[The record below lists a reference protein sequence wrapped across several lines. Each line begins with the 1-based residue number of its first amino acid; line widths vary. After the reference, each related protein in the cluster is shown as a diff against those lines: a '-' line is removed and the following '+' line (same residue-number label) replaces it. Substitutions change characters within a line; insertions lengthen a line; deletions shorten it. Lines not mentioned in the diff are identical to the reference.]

1 MYLHKENPMENTEEK
16 EDDNVFFGFGGSTF
30 NQSHNPSKMDL
41 ELPELTITRTFYNYY
56 GREVYVRDRQGLLH
70 VVQSHI
76 ENTDPDKF
84 LVRDTYLVSPNTYP
98 RLRAFVEAAKA
109 KLKKRPQ
116 RFQAFVHAACN
127 AIQRHASATGLIEF
141 HVDAWVNI
149 DRSHDKPLYVAD
161 LDIMVYVN
169 PAYNVHPHPMERDNI
184 LILQYGEL
192 IKANDYLGVTYE
204 IVDTNHAINKRYIN
218 FNGVI
223 FTPKIART
231 ANKADGIYIYTHYRE
246 DGIITIA
253 EKHYPL
259 DADPLE
265 TGVFKTH
272 EEAVAYGD
280 VKGQRA
286 IEMLRI
292 EQELTDSKR
301 IIEEMKNQTTV
312 EQLKLQQEKIRLESE
327 LATLKAQ
334 IAKEQ
339 STRDSANKEREY
351 QLNREVTEKTHELT
365 LLKNELDKER
375 ALRESELEKRK
386 SEYNSLKHQYDEL
399 KIKRDNDINQ
409 RQFELDSAKAEN
421 ERIKL
426 QYEQEL
432 ARIKRENE
440 DAINR
445 AQKEKIALEKELVE
459 AKAKAEKEKLE
470 NDKIAAENKAKYEKE
485 KLERERIAAEE
496 KARLDKEKAEREAKL
511 HQTKTETDIKQTE
524 RKEKISKKS
533 DKRTTWLEVAKF
545 TTAAVGVIGA
555 GILVVNKVLPM
566 IAGKAIGSAIM
577 SSTVGSAVV
586 GGAIAVGSAIK
597 KGAKSICKSVKKGI
611 KKLKFW

>member
-1 MYLHKENPMENTEEK
+1 MEESEEVENK
-16 EDDNVFFGFGGSTF
+16 AYFGYGSTTF
-30 NQSHNPSKMDL
+30 NQPHKASEMDL
-41 ELPELTITRTFYNYY
+41 ELPELTIKRTFYNYY
-56 GREVYVRDRQGLLH
+56 GREVYVRDREGLLH

-76 ENTDPDKF
+76 ETTETDKF
-84 LVRDTYLVSPNTYP
+84 MVRDTYLVSPNTYP

-109 KLKKRPQ
+109 KLSKRPK

-127 AIQRHASATGLIEF
+127 AIQRISSSTGQLEF

-149 DRSHDKPLYVAD
+149 DQSHERPLYVAD

-169 PAYNVHPHPMERDNI
+169 PDFNIHPHPMERDNV

-192 IKANDYLGVTYE
+192 IKTNDYLGVTYE
-204 IVDTNHAINKRYIN
+204 IVDTQHAISKRYIN

-246 DGIITIA
+246 DGTIYIA

-292 EQELTDSKR
+292 EQELTESKR
-301 IIEEMKNQTTV
+301 IIEEMKNHTTV
-312 EQLKLQQEKIRLESE
+312 EQLKLQQEKIKLESE

-339 STRDSANKEREY
+339 SHRDNSSKEREY
-351 QLNREVTEKTHELT
+351 QLNKELTEKTHELT
-365 LLKNELDKER
+365 LLKNELDRER
-375 ALRESELEKRK
+375 ALRDSELERRK

-399 KIKRDNDINQ
+399 KLKRDSDISQ

-432 ARIKRENE
+432 AKIKRENE
-440 DAINR
+440 EALNR
-445 AQKEKIALEKELVE
+445 AQKEKIALEKELTD

-470 NDKIAAENKAKYEKE
+470 NDRIASENKARHEKEKLEQERIAAEQKAKLEKE
-485 KLERERIAAEE
+485 KLERE
-496 KARLDKEKAEREAKL
+496 AKF

-533 DKRTTWLEVAKF
+533 DKRTSWLVVAKF
-545 TTAAVGVIGA
+545 TTAAVGVVGA

-566 IAGKAIGSAIM
+566 IAGKAIMGGIA
-577 SSTVGSAVV
+577 STG
-586 GGAIAVGSAIK
+586 VGSAIGAGVSAGVTAVKSGTKAIGKAAKSVTKSIK
-597 KGAKSICKSVKKGI
+597 KGL